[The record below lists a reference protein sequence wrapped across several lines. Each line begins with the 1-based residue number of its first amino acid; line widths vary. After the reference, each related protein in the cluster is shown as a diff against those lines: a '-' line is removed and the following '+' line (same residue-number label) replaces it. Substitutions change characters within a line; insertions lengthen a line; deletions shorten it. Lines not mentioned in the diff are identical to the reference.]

1 MSVRATV
8 LYDAPGPNAVK
19 RNYIYTAVTIA
30 VLAAAAWWVMSTL
43 ASNGQLEAA
52 KWTPFVQA
60 NTWTTYILPGLLG
73 TLKAAALS
81 IVFAIV
87 FGVIFGLGRL
97 AQTKVVRWLCGVII
111 EFFRAIPVLMLM
123 IFLYQL
129 FAVFKIVPPKGL
141 AFWAVVIA
149 LTLYNG
155 AVIAEILRAGI
166 KSLPRG
172 QSEAAQALGMSHWQT
187 MWQILLP
194 QSVAAMLPALISQM
208 VIALKDSALGYQIGY
223 IEVVRSGTQVASAN
237 KNYIPALI
245 VVAIIMIAINFL
257 LTRLA
262 SRVEHQLRAG
272 RARRNPFAKVP
283 EEHNQGLETK
293 DNVNVDWHN
302 PNYTKIA
309 NPDQ

>member
-60 NTWTTYILPGLLG
+60 NTWTTYILPGILG

-302 PNYTKIA
+302 PNYTKVA
-309 NPDQ
+309 NPDE

>member
-43 ASNGQLEAA
+43 AGNGQLEAA

-283 EEHNQGLETK
+283 EQHSQGLETK

-302 PNYTKIA
+302 PNYTKVA
-309 NPDQ
+309 NPDE

>member
-309 NPDQ
+309 NPDE

>member
-30 VLAAAAWWVMSTL
+30 ALAAAAWWVINTL
-43 ASNGQLEAA
+43 AGNGQLEAA

-283 EEHNQGLETK
+283 EQHNQGLETK

-309 NPDQ
+309 NPDE

>member
-30 VLAAAAWWVMSTL
+30 VLAAAAWWVMSTV

>member
-30 VLAAAAWWVMSTL
+30 ALAAAAWWVMSTL
-43 ASNGQLEAA
+43 AGNGQLEAA

-97 AQTKVVRWLCGVII
+97 AQTKVVRWVCGVII

-283 EEHNQGLETK
+283 EQHNQGLETK

-309 NPDQ
+309 NPDE

>member
-43 ASNGQLEAA
+43 AGNGQLEAA

-272 RARRNPFAKVP
+272 RARRNLFAKVP
-283 EEHNQGLETK
+283 EQHNQGLETK

-309 NPDQ
+309 NPDE

>member
-97 AQTKVVRWLCGVII
+97 AQTKVVRWLCGAII